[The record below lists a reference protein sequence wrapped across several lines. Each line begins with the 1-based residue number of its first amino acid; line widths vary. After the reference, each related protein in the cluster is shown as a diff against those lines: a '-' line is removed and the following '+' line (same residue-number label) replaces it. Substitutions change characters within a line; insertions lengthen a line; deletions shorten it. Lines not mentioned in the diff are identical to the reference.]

1 MGERLFGAR
10 VRRREDARLITGR
23 GRYVADVA
31 HPGLLHV
38 AVQRSPH
45 AHARIVRV
53 DSAQALRRPGVVRVL
68 VPSDVAALGRLPL
81 LVPHSSLVAP
91 ACPEIL
97 PQEIVSYAGQ
107 AVALLVAESAA
118 QAEDALDSLR
128 VEYEP
133 LPAVASL
140 DDALRPDGP
149 RVHPGG
155 NVASRFTQRV
165 GDPAGA
171 LARAEV
177 VLRERFH
184 VHRGAGMAMET
195 RGIAARWDSDLGQVT
210 VWSTTQAPQIL
221 RRLLA
226 RYLRLPEHAVR
237 VVTQDIGGGF
247 GPKAIVYAEDI
258 LVPFLA
264 RALGRPV
271 QFVETRREHLLAV
284 TQERDQWHDVELGL
298 TREGRIVAV
307 RDAFVHDCGA
317 FVSWGVIVPILTSVS
332 VPGPYRVPNYE
343 VTLTALYTNCVPVT
357 PVRGAGRPQAVF
369 VMERMLDL
377 AAARLGLDRV
387 QLRARNLIQPDE
399 FPYDVGL
406 ISRDNSPRRYDSGNY
421 PECLRR
427 VAEAVGADGFAAERE
442 QARAAGR
449 AIGLGFALFVED
461 TGLGP
466 YEGVRVRV
474 DPVGRVFVFSGTS
487 SQGQAH
493 ETTLAQIV
501 ADELSVPL
509 EQVTVIPGDTA
520 GIPYGVGTFA
530 SRVGVLASTSAAH
543 AAAEVR
549 KKALAVAADHLEAA
563 PEDLA
568 LEDGRITVRG
578 TPGRGLALGD
588 VAAIAT
594 APRPGYALPGGMDP
608 GLEATGYVHVL
619 QSTYSNGAHAAVVE
633 VDPET
638 GTVRILK
645 YVAVDDCGTMINPM
659 VVEGQIH
666 GGIAHGIGNALLEEI
681 VYDGAGQL
689 VTGTLMDYALPRAS
703 DVPSLEVHHVVTPS
717 PLNPL
722 GVKGAGE
729 GGTLPAPAAIAN
741 AVADALR
748 PLGVEVTEMP
758 LTRER
763 LWRKV
768 RVAEARRHE

>member
-10 VRRREDARLITGR
+10 VRRREDARLVTGR

-38 AVQRSPH
+38 VVHRSPH

-53 DSAQALRRPGVVRVL
+53 DPAEARRRPGVVHVL
-68 VPSDVAALGRLPL
+68 VPADVAALGRLPL
-81 LVPHSSLVAP
+81 LVPHSSLIAP

-107 AVALLVAESAA
+107 PVALVVAESAA
-118 QAEDALDSLR
+118 QAEDALDALR
-128 VEYEP
+128 VDYEP

-140 DDALRPDGP
+140 DDAVRSDGP
-149 RVHPGG
+149 RVHAGG
-155 NVASRFTQRV
+155 NVASRFTQKV
-165 GDPAGA
+165 GDAAGE
-171 LARAEV
+171 LARAAV

-184 VHRGAGMAMET
+184 LHRGAGMAMET
-195 RGIAARWDSDLGQVT
+195 RAIAARWDGELGQVT

-226 RYLRLPEHAVR
+226 RYLSIPEHAVR

-298 TREGRIVAV
+298 TREGNIVAL
-307 RDAFVHDCGA
+307 RDTFVHDCGA

-343 VTLTALYTNCVPVT
+343 VTLTAVYTNRVPVT

-377 AAARLGLDRV
+377 AAAQLGLDRIE
-387 QLRARNLIQPDE
+387 LRSRNLIQPDE

-406 ISRDNSPRRYDSGNY
+406 VSRDNGPRRYDSGNY
-421 PECLRR
+421 PECFRR
-427 VAEAVGADGFAAERE
+427 VAEAVGASGFAEERE
-442 QARAAGR
+442 RARAAGR

-474 DPVGRVFVFSGTS
+474 DPLGRVFVFSGTS

-493 ETTLAQIV
+493 ETTLAQVV
-501 ADELSVPL
+501 ADGLSVPL
-509 EQVTVIPGDTA
+509 EQITVVPGDTA

-563 PEDLA
+563 PGDLTF
-568 LEDGRITVRG
+568 DNGRIAVRG
-578 TPGRGLALGD
+578 APGRGLGLGD

-594 APRPGYALPGGMDP
+594 APRPGYALPGAMDP
-608 GLEATGYVHVL
+608 GLEASGYVHVP

-633 VDPET
+633 VDADT
-638 GTVRILK
+638 GTVRILR
-645 YVAVDDCGTMINPM
+645 YVAVDDCGTMINPL

-666 GGIAHGIGNALLEEI
+666 GGIAHGIGNALIEEI
-681 VYDGAGQL
+681 VYDEAGQL
-689 VTGTLMDYALPRAS
+689 ATGTLMDYALPRAA
-703 DVPSLEVHHVVTPS
+703 DVPPLEVHHVVTPS

-748 PLGVEVTEMP
+748 PLGVDICEMP
-758 LTRER
+758 LRRER
-763 LWRKV
+763 LWRRV
-768 RVAEARRHE
+768 RAARD